1 MYRKDVNLGAAPS
14 NTNDVFLGQERRSG
28 PADVYLYGTVS
39 GNDVFHYRQRYDFP
53 QPTGTVFPTQYAGLR
68 YFHGTVKEL
77 CLVAPADA
85 PVSVWRINKNGTVYA
100 VYLVDTSDPNASPV
114 RINTAAGIK
123 AARLKT

>member
-1 MYRKDVNLGAAPS
+1 MYRKDVNLGTTPA
-14 NTNDVFLGQERRSG
+14 NTTDVFLGGERRSG

-53 QPTGTVFPTQYAGLR
+53 PPTGQAFPTQYAGLR

-77 CLVAPADA
+77 CLVDVADA
-85 PVSVWRINKNGTVYA
+85 PTPVWRVRKGATTYA
-100 VYLVDTSDPNASPV
+100 VYLVDTTDPNASPV
-114 RINTAAGIK
+114 RIKTAAGIK